1 MKFAHN
7 MIRVR
12 DLEKALNFWC
22 NIMDFEEVKR
32 SEYERGRFS
41 LVFLKQKNDDLV
53 IELTHNWDHTDDY
66 TNGTNFGHIAFYV
79 DDIYNLCEKFQEKKV
94 DILRPPRDGRMA
106 FIKSPNN
113 ISIEFLQVGEA
124 LDVKEPWLSM
134 MNQGS
139 W

>member
-106 FIKSPNN
+106 FIK
-113 ISIEFLQVGEA
+113 
-124 LDVKEPWLSM
+124 
-134 MNQGS
+134 
-139 W
+139 